1 MGISSIGAI
10 VVTAEI
16 GKPHSTVITL
26 KDNNFDDHLKD
37 PANGLW
43 LVKFYAPWC
52 GHCKKLEPGMFI
64 SAVVWFITLAKKWR
78 IGDLFIHRVIIMLS
92 FF

>member
-1 MGISSIGAI
+1 MVSTVSASSIYRILSYGRNQLFLTRAL
-10 VVTAEI
+10 
-16 GKPHSTVITL
+16 TL
-26 KDNNFDDHLKD
+26 ALRNPLTLPILNRIR
-37 PANGLW
+37 
-43 LVKFYAPWC
+43 C

-64 SAVVWFITLAKKWR
+64 PAVVWFITLAKKWR